1 MIKKYKIALVTLCC
15 IYSCRKKNT
24 MITDTIETVS
34 FIFIGVN
41 FQGLAET
48 EIFVEI

>member
-1 MIKKYKIALVTLCC
+1 MVTD
-15 IYSCRKKNT
+15 I
-24 MITDTIETVS
+24 IETVS
-34 FIFIGVN
+34 FIFVGVN